1 MKTVYNNIPPA
12 PVSTNKESTLQA
24 FSVYS
29 IQPLELSTSVYTA
42 IKGFFTLRG
51 FDTTAADSI
60 AVIIISQSKKDG
72 YNPMTIL
79 DTLRGLDNVEISAL
93 IAEILNYNRFKTS
106 ALGYTRQFIPN
117 QEVLR
122 NIVA

>member
-1 MKTVYNNIPPA
+1 MTTIYNNVPPVA
-12 PVSTNKESTLQA
+12 SIVNKESTLQA

-29 IQPLELSTSVYTA
+29 TKPLELSTSVYTA
-42 IKGFFTLRG
+42 IKSFFTERG

-60 AVIIISQSKKDG
+60 AVIIITQSKKDG
-72 YNPMTIL
+72 YNPMAIL
-79 DTLRGLDNVEISAL
+79 DTLKGLDNVEISAL

-122 NIVA
+122 NVVA